1 MSAPEPT
8 VSSICVIEPER
19 KGLLP
24 DFAELWRYRGLFW
37 VMAVRDITARY
48 KQTYFGVVWSIITPF
63 IQAGIFWAIASLLGV
78 TKTLADTG
86 VPFIITAFCGTWAW
100 QIFSS
105 SVNTAGGSIGGAAG
119 MIKKVYFPRLIVP
132 MSSLVRCLVDSGITF
147 GVLIT
152 MMVGFHVWGGCD
164 FTPTWRLLFLPVCVA
179 FAVLT
184 AFSFGIWISCL
195 TARWRD
201 IGALIPFCFQF
212 WQYAS
217 PVAYESSTVVPNQEK
232 WQKFLE
238 NHQVSQWMVD
248 HHWGALPAWV
258 GQLNPKLIYGLN
270 PLAGVIEGIRW
281 SLFQGQAEL
290 NGHAYQ
296 TPGPMMLVSFVV
308 VLGVLFSGLWFFKKT
323 ERTFVD
329 IL

>member
-1 MSAPEPT
+1 MS
-8 VSSICVIEPER
+8 VSKALPLPVCVIEPER

-24 DFAELWRYRGLFW
+24 DFGELWRYQGLFW
-37 VMAVRDITARY
+37 VLAVRDITARY
-48 KQTYFGVVWSIITPF
+48 KQTYLGVVWSIITPF
-63 IQAGIFWAIASLLGV
+63 IQAAIFWLIASMLGV
-78 TKTLADTG
+78 TEKLADTG
-86 VPFIITAFCGTWAW
+86 VPFIITAFCGSWAW
-100 QIFSS
+100 QLFSTS
-105 SVNTAGGSIGGAAG
+105 MNAAGGSVAGASG

-132 MSSLVRCLVDSGITF
+132 MSSMVRCLVDSGITL
-147 GVLIT
+147 GVLIVL
-152 MMVGFHVWGGCD
+152 MVAFQLWGNCD
-164 FTPTWRLLFLPVCVA
+164 FTPTWRLLFLPVCIA

-201 IGALIPFCFQF
+201 VGALLPFCFQF

-232 WQKFLE
+232 WRKFLE
-238 NHQVSQWMVD
+238 NHHVGQWMAD
-248 HHWGALPAWV
+248 HHLGGLFAWV
-258 GQLNPKLIYGLN
+258 EPLNLQLIYGLN

-281 SLFQGQAEL
+281 SLFEGQAEL

-296 TPGPMMLVSFVV
+296 APGPMMLISFGM
-308 VLGVLFSGLWFFKKT
+308 VLVILFSGLWFFKKT